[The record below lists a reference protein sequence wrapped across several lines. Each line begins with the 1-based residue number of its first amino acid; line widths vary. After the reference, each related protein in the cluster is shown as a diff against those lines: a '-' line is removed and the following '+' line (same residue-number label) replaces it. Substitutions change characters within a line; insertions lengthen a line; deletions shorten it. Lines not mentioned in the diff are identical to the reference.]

1 MLGLYELGLIMCH
14 KYLRFLGDYV
24 MMSWM
29 TRGRSIHPSALVL
42 TWSVQ
47 CEYIL
52 LMSSLSRWIRHINF
66 SSSIFFFFLLT
77 ETNAIKLIDEIVKTK
92 RMEQGK
98 ILRPR
103 PGLVKLQLKQD
114 HDMFSHRKSNC
125 CDRKDGNTEDQKK
138 TESFTTPAT
147 QVSLNWEV
155 DPIPSMCLGQ
165 WWLVNAMLGE

>member
-1 MLGLYELGLIMCH
+1 
-14 KYLRFLGDYV
+14 
-24 MMSWM
+24 
-29 TRGRSIHPSALVL
+29 
-42 TWSVQ
+42 
-47 CEYIL
+47 
-52 LMSSLSRWIRHINF
+52 
-66 SSSIFFFFLLT
+66 
-77 ETNAIKLIDEIVKTK
+77 
-92 RMEQGK
+92 MEQGK